1 MFPHY
6 MVTVKL
12 IHLVQTATGRT
23 L

>member
-1 MFPHY
+1 
-6 MVTVKL
+6 MVNIKL